1 MVEGSEKLNF
11 PVFGL
16 VTGFVSASTG
26 NGKAQRLTARGSN
39 TSLGICGKDAIEG
52 SFMVEADC
60 VKDCFESAEA
70 SENLRCSSVM
80 GNRHQ
85 QEFASVNSLP
95 SRWSLRPHGSEMRGA
110 GDLGGSNQ
118 AFGLSSTLDV

>member
-11 PVFGL
+11 PVFGF

-52 SFMVEADC
+52 SFMVEANC
-60 VKDCFESAEA
+60 VKDWFESAESIGK
-70 SENLRCSSVM
+70 SEVERCDGKPSSA
-80 GNRHQ
+80 RIC
-85 QEFASVNSLP
+85 
-95 SRWSLRPHGSEMRGA
+95 
-110 GDLGGSNQ
+110 LGRI
-118 AFGLSSTLDV
+118 